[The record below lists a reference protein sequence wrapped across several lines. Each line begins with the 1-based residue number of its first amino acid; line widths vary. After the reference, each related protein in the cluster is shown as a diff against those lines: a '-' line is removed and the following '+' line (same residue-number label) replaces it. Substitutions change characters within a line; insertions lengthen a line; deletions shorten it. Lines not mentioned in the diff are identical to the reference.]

1 MNCVKTLPLLLIL
14 LLAGC
19 AGAPPAAPPAETV
32 AAPLAP
38 PPDPVL
44 EAVRAD
50 YEIALTLLRSGELQD
65 AAELLRDIAARAPQ
79 ASSPLA
85 NLALVQQRLGH
96 LDEAEKTLGEALA
109 RHPEAAFHNQLGVV
123 QRQQGRFA
131 EARRSYEAALALE
144 SEFAP
149 AHYNLAILCDLYL
162 DDAPTALEHYRHYQ
176 RLTGQEEKSQV
187 AGWIAELERRT
198 RSAP

>member
-1 MNCVKTLPLLLIL
+1 MVL

-19 AGAPPAAPPAETV
+19 AAAPPAEKPAETQATHV
-32 AAPLAP
+32 SVP

-50 YEIALTLLRSGELQD
+50 YEIALTLLHSGELQD
-65 AAELLRDIAARAPQ
+65 AVTMLREIVERAPQ
-79 ASSPLA
+79 AVAPLA
-85 NLALVQQRLGH
+85 NLALAQQRLGQ
-96 LDEAEKTLGEALA
+96 LDEAAQSLA
-109 RHPEAAFHNQLGVV
+109 AAIVRHPEATLHNQLGVV
-123 QRQQGRFA
+123 QRQQGHFI
-131 EARRSYEAALALE
+131 EARRSYEAALALD

-162 DDAPTALEHYRHYQ
+162 DDAPAALEHYRHYQ
-176 RLTGQEEKSQV
+176 RLTAQEEKSQV

-198 RSAP
+198 RGAP